1 MAEVR
6 GAGRG
11 RIERFNPIALEILS
25 NKVSAATD
33 QMAATLQRSA
43 RSTFVKEA
51 ADFGTGL
58 VDPSGRVFAYPSSAS
73 VQFLI
78 DSDCG
83 PTIRAVPDVEPG
95 DVIVTNDPYT
105 SEGLASHM
113 PDLHMLRPYFHK
125 GRVVCYG
132 WCYIHCTD
140 IGGAVPSS
148 ISPSNRE
155 IFQEGIRIPP
165 LKAVRKGVFNPDF
178 VALFTANSRTPEMNL
193 GDVRAMVG
201 CLETGA
207 RRVAEMI
214 ERHGIDTVFACP
226 DALQDYSAL
235 KSRQVLRRLPDG
247 KYDFW
252 DYMDDDLVSS
262 IPVRLRVRMRV
273 DDGRVNFDFTGTD
286 PQVDAAYNIA
296 TAGKRHHWLTVR
308 LTGFMLTHDPTMP
321 LNAGLFR
328 HITVTSPPGTII
340 NAQFPAAVGIRHA
353 TGRRLTD
360 AMTGAMLKAA
370 PESVA
375 APTCGAT
382 VPFVLAETDPRTGKR
397 RLMVIE
403 PLRGGMGAWNGG
415 DGVDARDA
423 TTSNLNNHPIEVVEE
438 EAGVI
443 VREYDVPIDSGGP
456 GQWRGGTGQMLT
468 IEVLRDG
475 GTILARGM
483 ERMRFPPYGVAGGR
497 PGAPFRAVFNKGRAD
512 ERPLAKIDQ
521 LAVGAGDTVTFMLP
535 GASGYGN
542 PYRRPPA
549 KVLEDVMMGFVSLAA
564 AESEYGVVIVKGH
577 VDAAATRRRRA
588 GRRAA
593 RPGFAFG
600 AEREAWETVF
610 DDAIMEELNR
620 RLFLLPPSLRS
631 ATRRR
636 IFAHA
641 VPDLPPV
648 GSTPL
653 AKVLADADEARARL
667 RSAMDEFLGPTAG
680 RAPPR
685 PLRRVGPGPWHSRCG
700 E

>member
-1 MAEVR
+1 MAKVSAGGR
-6 GAGRG
+6 GAVGRLD
-11 RIERFNPIALEILS
+11 PVTLEILS
-25 NKVSAATD
+25 NKTSAATD

-95 DVIVTNDPYT
+95 DVIVTNDPYA

-132 WCYIHCTD
+132 WCYIHATD

-155 IFQEGIRIPP
+155 IFQEGLRIPP
-165 LKAVRKGVFNPDF
+165 IKAVRKGHFNPDF
-178 VALFTANSRTPEMNL
+178 VALFAANSRTPAMNM
-193 GDVRAMVG
+193 GDVQAMVG

-207 RRVAEMI
+207 REVTEMI
-214 ERHGIDTVFACP
+214 TRHGIDAVLACQ
-226 DALQDYSAL
+226 DELQDYSAL

-247 KYDFW
+247 VFDFW

-262 IPVRLRVRMRV
+262 IPVRLRVRMSV
-273 DDGRVNFDFTGTD
+273 DDGRVNFDFSGTD
-286 PQVDAAYNIA
+286 PQVDSAYNIA

-328 HITVTSPPGTII
+328 HITVTNPPGTII
-340 NAQFPAAVGIRHA
+340 NAEFPAAVGIRHA

-360 AMTGAMLKAA
+360 AMTGALLKAA

-382 VPFVLAETDPRTGKR
+382 VPFVLAEADPRTGGR

-423 TTSNLNNHPIEVVEE
+423 TTSNLNNHPIEVVEA

-456 GQWRGGTGQMLT
+456 GRWRGGTGQMLT

-497 PGAPFRAVFNKGRAD
+497 PGAPFRAILNKGRPG
-512 ERPLAKIDQ
+512 ERPLSKIDQ

-535 GASGYGN
+535 GASGYGD

-549 KVLEDVMMGFVSLAA
+549 KVLEDVEMGFVSRAA
-564 AESEYGVVIVKGH
+564 AESEYGVIIVEGR
-577 VDAAATRRRRA
+577 VDSDATHRRRDRSRD
-588 GRRAA
+588 GTPRH
-593 RPGFAFG
+593 GFDFG
-600 AEREAWETVF
+600 TEREAWETVF
-610 DDAIMEELNR
+610 DDATMEEINR

-631 ATRRR
+631 KTRRR
-636 IFAHA
+636 IFARA
-641 VPDLPPV
+641 LPDLPPV
-648 GSTPL
+648 GGRPL
-653 AKVLADADEARARL
+653 AEVVADADEVRARL
-667 RSAMDEFLGPTAG
+667 CSAMNAILGPADDAAGAPPKSLKTAG
-680 RAPPR
+680 PSP
-685 PLRRVGPGPWHSRCG
+685 
-700 E
+700 